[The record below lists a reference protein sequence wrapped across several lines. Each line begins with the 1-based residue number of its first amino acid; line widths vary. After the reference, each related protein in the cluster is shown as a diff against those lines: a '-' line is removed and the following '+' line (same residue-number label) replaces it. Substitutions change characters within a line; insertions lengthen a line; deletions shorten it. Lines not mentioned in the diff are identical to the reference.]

1 MLADYI
7 AQVALHECGHSM
19 GLVPNNSAE
28 YEGHNNCICGGH
40 YMDAGDTKTVLK
52 RLGFVPQYIQRW
64 MPEVSV
70 ITP

>member
-1 MLADYI
+1 
-7 AQVALHECGHSM
+7 M